1 MTRRTFTAVLL
12 VLVTF
17 PCVVSGA
24 TRSVATKS
32 PQLDRAMLAA
42 PSGTT
47 VPTWVIFN
55 SKLVTPAALSAAD
68 AALTSHARAR
78 RERNLG
84 AGHLVDA
91 YDVPVSTAAIDAVRN
106 SGAHVRQVSRWL
118 NAVSV
123 DATPDQ
129 IAAIAALPSVA
140 RLDVVHAGRPP
151 EPQPETSTP
160 PREALRTPA
169 QKLSYDYGSS
179 FYQNFLIDVPPMH
192 DLGYHGEGVIIAML
206 DTGVNNLGHPA
217 FAGLNILAMHDFVNN
232 DGTVS
237 DQAGQMGS
245 GYHGTLTLGAIAGF
259 VPGELIGPAFG
270 ATYVLAKT
278 ENTQWE
284 RHIEEDA
291 WVAAAEWADSIGA
304 DIISSSLVYLGGFTN
319 SETGYAWQ
327 NMDGD
332 TAIITI
338 GADLAASR
346 GMLIVNAAGNS
357 GFVSVPQNTLGAP
370 ADGDM
375 VLTVGA
381 TDNQGIRASFSSVG
395 NTTDG
400 RTKPDV
406 MAMGLGV
413 YTVDPLST
421 SYISAT
427 GTSLACP
434 LAAGAAALVLQARP
448 LSSNNMIMN
457 ALRNTATNHASPD
470 RTYGWG
476 VIDVLAAR
484 NAIPTGVAG
493 SPPLPDASLVA
504 YPNPFNPA
512 TTIDYDVALAGRVT
526 IAAYDAAG
534 RRVATLVDEEQAAG
548 PHSFTWN
555 AADEHGGTLA
565 SGVYLLSLTAGQSHV
580 SRKVVLLK

>member
-1 MTRRTFTAVLL
+1 MTRRTIMAALL

-17 PCVVSGA
+17 PCGVSGA
-24 TRSVATKS
+24 TKS
-32 PQLDRAMLAA
+32 PGIERALAA
-42 PSGTT
+42 ARDGAAI
-47 VPTWVIFN
+47 PTWVIF
-55 SKLVTPAALSAAD
+55 KEKPATPAALSAAE
-68 AALTSHARAR
+68 AALTPHARAR

-91 YDVPVSTAAIDAVRN
+91 YDVPVSTAAIDAVRQ

-123 DATPDQ
+123 DATPEQ
-129 IAAIAALPSVA
+129 IVAITALPSVA
-140 RLDVVHAGRPP
+140 RLDLVHAGRPP
-151 EPQPETSTP
+151 EPQPETSAR
-160 PREALRTPA
+160 PREALRTTT
-169 QKLSYDYGSS
+169 QKLSFDYGSS
-179 FYQNFLIDVPPMH
+179 FFQNLLSDVPAMH
-192 DLGYHGEGVIIAML
+192 DLGLHGEGVIIAML

-217 FAGLNILAMHDFVNN
+217 FASLNILAMHDFVNN

-270 ATYVLAKT
+270 ATFLLAKT

-304 DIISSSLVYLGGFTN
+304 DIISSSLVYLGNFTN
-319 SETGYAWQ
+319 GETGYTWQ

-332 TAIITI
+332 TAMITI
-338 GADLAASR
+338 GADIAASR
-346 GMLIVNAAGNS
+346 GVLIVNAAGNG
-357 GFVSVPQNTLGAP
+357 GFVSEPQNTLGAP

-381 TDNQGIRASFSSVG
+381 TDNQGTRASFSSVG
-395 NTTDG
+395 NTTDA
-400 RTKPDV
+400 RIKPDV
-406 MAMGLGV
+406 MAMGQGV
-413 YTVDPLST
+413 YTVDPLSAF
-421 SYISAT
+421 YINSS

-434 LAAGAAALVLQARP
+434 LVAGAAALVLQARP
-448 LSSNNMIMN
+448 LASNIMLMN
-457 ALRNTATNHASPD
+457 ALRKTATNQASPN

-476 VIDVLAAR
+476 VIDALAAR
-484 NAIPTGVAG
+484 NAIATGVAG

-512 TTIDYDVALAGRVT
+512 ITIDYDVASAGRVT

-555 AADEHGGTLA
+555 AADEHGGALA
-565 SGVYLLSLTAGQSHV
+565 SGVYLLSLTASHSHV